1 MVADNAHKGIA
12 IETLTAR
19 SVVFQLCQNI
29 NRMKNLGKVLDYQK
43 KTNEAVEKMMDLL
56 ANYYSTSMLYETLAN
71 AQVQIMSLLRLCDRY
86 IEDGQK
92 WGEVLNPNDIEDMLL
107 QVNEVYKL
115 LKPFE
120 ELARENGGG
129 DVLD

>member
-1 MVADNAHKGIA
+1 
-12 IETLTAR
+12 
-19 SVVFQLCQNI
+19 
-29 NRMKNLGKVLDYQK
+29 MKNLGKVLDYQK

-56 ANYYSTSMLYETLAN
+56 ANYYSIGMLYETLAN

-86 IEDGQK
+86 IDDGQK
-92 WGEVLNPNDIEDMLL
+92 WGEVVCPNDIEDMLL

-120 ELARENGGG
+120 ELARANGGG
-129 DVLD
+129 DVL

>member
-1 MVADNAHKGIA
+1 METPRRHYPLVSLDNSKCRIF
-12 IETLTAR
+12 I
-19 SVVFQLCQNI
+19 CQNCKI
-29 NRMKNLGKVLDYQK
+29 MKNLGKVLDYQK
-43 KTNEAVEKMMDLL
+43 KTADAVEKMMDLL
-56 ANYYSTSMLYETLAN
+56 ANYYSISILYETLAN

-129 DVLD
+129 NVL

>member
-1 MVADNAHKGIA
+1 
-12 IETLTAR
+12 
-19 SVVFQLCQNI
+19 
-29 NRMKNLGKVLDYQK
+29 MKNLGKVLDYQK
-43 KTNEAVEKMMDLL
+43 KTNDAVCGVINLL
-56 ANYYSTSMLYETLAN
+56 SNYYSTGILYETLAN

-86 IEDGQK
+86 IQDGQK
-92 WGEVLNPNDIEDMLL
+92 WGSVICPNDIEDMLL
-107 QVNEVYKL
+107 QVNEVYKQ

>member
-1 MVADNAHKGIA
+1 
-12 IETLTAR
+12 
-19 SVVFQLCQNI
+19 
-29 NRMKNLGKVLDYQK
+29 MKNLGKVLDYQK

-86 IEDGQK
+86 IEAGQPK

-129 DVLD
+129 NVLD

>member
-1 MVADNAHKGIA
+1 
-12 IETLTAR
+12 
-19 SVVFQLCQNI
+19 
-29 NRMKNLGKVLDYQK
+29 MKNLGKVLDYQK

-71 AQVQIMSLLRLCDRY
+71 AQVQIMSLLRLCDHY
-86 IEDGQK
+86 
-92 WGEVLNPNDIEDMLL
+92 IEDMLL

-120 ELARENGGG
+120 ELARANGGG
-129 DVLD
+129 AVL

>member
-1 MVADNAHKGIA
+1 MG
-12 IETLTAR
+12 
-19 SVVFQLCQNI
+19 
-29 NRMKNLGKVLDYQK
+29 KNLGKVLSYQRD
-43 KTNEAVEKMMDLL
+43 TNNAVEELMDFL

-86 IEDGQK
+86 IQDGQK
-92 WGEVLNPNDIEDMLL
+92 WGEVVCPNDIEDMLL
-107 QVNEVYKL
+107 QVNDLYKL

-129 DVLD
+129 NVL

>member
-1 MVADNAHKGIA
+1 METPRRHYPLVSLDNSKCRIF
-12 IETLTAR
+12 I
-19 SVVFQLCQNI
+19 CQNYKI
-29 NRMKNLGKVLDYQK
+29 MKNLGKVLDYQK
-43 KTNEAVEKMMDLL
+43 KTNDAVEKMMDLL

-120 ELARENGGG
+120 ELARANGGG
-129 DVLD
+129 NVLD

>member
-1 MVADNAHKGIA
+1 
-12 IETLTAR
+12 
-19 SVVFQLCQNI
+19 
-29 NRMKNLGKVLDYQK
+29 MKNLGKVLDYQK

-92 WGEVLNPNDIEDMLL
+92 CGEVLNPNDIEDMLL

-120 ELARENGGG
+120 ELARANGGG
-129 DVLD
+129 NVLD

>member
-1 MVADNAHKGIA
+1 
-12 IETLTAR
+12 
-19 SVVFQLCQNI
+19 
-29 NRMKNLGKVLDYQK
+29 MKNLGKVLDYQMR
-43 KTNEAVEKMMDLL
+43 TNDAVSGVINLL
-56 ANYYSTSMLYETLAN
+56 SNYYSTGILYETLAN

-86 IEDGQK
+86 IQDGQK
-92 WGEVLNPNDIEDMLL
+92 WGSVICPTDIEDMLL
-107 QVNEVYKL
+107 QVNEVYKH

>member
-1 MVADNAHKGIA
+1 MAKLTKNQKIANA
-12 IETLTAR
+12 
-19 SVVFQLCQNI
+19 
-29 NRMKNLGKVLDYQK
+29 KVDANKQYKLY
-43 KTNEAVEKMMDLL
+43 EACELVKEVSYAKFD
-56 ANYYSTSMLYETLAN
+56 ASSIGMLYETLAN

-129 DVLD
+129 NVL

>member
-1 MVADNAHKGIA
+1 
-12 IETLTAR
+12 
-19 SVVFQLCQNI
+19 
-29 NRMKNLGKVLDYQK
+29 MKNLGKVLDYQK
-43 KTNEAVEKMMDLL
+43 KSAEAVEKMMDLL
-56 ANYYSTSMLYETLAN
+56 ANYYSIGMLYETLAN
-71 AQVQIMSLLRLCDRY
+71 AQVQIMSLLRLCDHY

-129 DVLD
+129 AVL